1 MKIETINNI
10 FEFIKNNDNRNKPI
24 KWKLLN
30 NEPLTDD
37 ELTIEGYLNLYS
49 TKIKSLPDNL
59 EVKGDLYLD
68 DTEIRTLP
76 KGLKVGGDLYLSFCE
91 NISSLPEGLEVGG
104 FLVIRY
110 TPLVNFSDEELIKMI
125 KPTYDVDGYI
135 GREIIRE

>member
-1 MKIETINNI
+1 VKIETINNI

-37 ELTIEGYLNLYS
+37 ELTIEGYLNLYN

-91 NISSLPEGLEVGG
+91 NINSLPEGLEVGG

-125 KPTYDVDGYI
+125 KPTDDVDGYI